1 MNNVAKGG
9 ETAFPVADDAN
20 RYYVKNYSLTL
31 NEKCQ
36 EANLLIKP
44 RKGTAVMWYNHLLE
58 RDGATHMGAIDWLSL
73 HGGCD
78 VIEGVK
84 WIANVWLNAP
94 LKKRKNA

>member
-1 MNNVAKGG
+1 MNDVAKGG
-9 ETAFPVADDAN
+9 ETAFPVADDAS
-20 RYYVKNYSLTL
+20 RYYAKNYSVTL
-31 NEKCQ
+31 NEKCR

-58 RDGATHMGAIDWLSL
+58 YDGATYMGAIDWLSL

-94 LKKRKNA
+94 LKERRNS